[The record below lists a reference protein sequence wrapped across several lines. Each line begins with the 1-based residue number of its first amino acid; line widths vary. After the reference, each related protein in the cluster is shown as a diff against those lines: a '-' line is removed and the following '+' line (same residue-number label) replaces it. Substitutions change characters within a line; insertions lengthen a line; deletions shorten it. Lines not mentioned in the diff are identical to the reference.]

1 MRRVYRV
8 SPPVMRSDDTFNR
21 GLRDPMGSVDAPS
34 NGMRAAERAAGDPAR
49 TEVTDDQAAES
60 PHTGKA
66 EGQPLPDRIG
76 PYRVEA
82 LIGRGGMG
90 EVYRAWDPR
99 LERKVAVKRILS
111 EAANPKARAR
121 FWREARVL
129 AALRHDNLVAL
140 HDIGEDAAGLYLAME
155 LISGRSL
162 SEAQAARW
170 PMDGAVALV
179 RELAAAV
186 GTAHAGGIIHRDI
199 KPSNILI
206 EPDGTPRLIDFG
218 LARRGDEDEVTSS
231 GSLVGTWSWMAP
243 EQISGEPL
251 GPAADVHALGAL
263 LFTLLAGE
271 APYQRESREATAA
284 AILSGARANLATLR
298 PDLPSSLVQLIST
311 ALSRDP
317 TRRHRDGRT
326 LSLALEDLLKNL
338 DLAPD
343 HEVIRSA
350 FENARAAIQNPGFS
364 TGLASRI
371 RHTRPVRTR
380 RPLLVGA
387 GVVAGLA
394 AITFV
399 AMGPPTVESPA
410 TDTASSP
417 QASLPS
423 VVERSN
429 DEASRLV
436 LDALTQKPR
445 RVVAVLPLRD
455 AGAADS
461 ANGRSSLGAVVA
473 ELLRDDLGAA
483 SPGVSM
489 LTWRELLARSTKR
502 PEDLVPA
509 DLDAAVGSSRRVDA
523 VIDGNVER
531 SDGLVHI
538 SLALR
543 TTDAA
548 SVRGNGAPLATF
560 SISAPETA
568 LSGAVRA
575 LVQPIAKE
583 LGLVVDPANL
593 PRGGLSPRGS
603 AQATGILI
611 EAERALHSE
620 HWRAFRK
627 LVGAALAEDP
637 ELPRA
642 LLHRVQLDV
651 ALERTDEAKQTLEQ
665 LIARDDLSP
674 RDQSLA
680 AIYHARY
687 VMAASHLSEQIQ
699 AHLARFPH
707 DIEARLE
714 LLRERFRAQGSAKL
728 LAAVDF
734 ADELLETAPNATQA
748 ASKLVRALTWM
759 GRPEEARSRLRAHGI
774 EPGSPDAPRVT
785 DFVFAELDL
794 YTGRYDD
801 ARRAFES
808 IREPDGDLTYY
819 AANMRL
825 AALMLDDRCDDAVES
840 GAFLLRNA
848 ASPTGELGVDWTYLL
863 SVHALMCAGRPTAAY
878 YAILE
883 WPQRTNGT
891 SGSRNYRSLSQ
902 VARVLTD
909 PDPAGVAQEMLDSNR
924 DGGAIYSLDFLV
936 ATFAR
941 DAAMLN
947 DHIQAMRNSQLG
959 GGGTYGVQ
967 IRARMLR
974 ALEARVRFLQGD
986 VETALDAFARLA
998 FFSDS
1003 EMVSEGDVYERTRWM
1018 GVYASHLEEAGHV
1031 ELAREV
1037 WHALRA
1043 SGFGRVLAMD
1053 MSYLAD
1059 VRLARLK

>member
-21 GLRDPMGSVDAPS
+21 GSQDPMGSVDAPS
-34 NGMRAAERAAGDPAR
+34 NGMRAAERVAGDPAR

-66 EGQPLPDRIG
+66 EGQALPDRIG

-129 AALRHDNLVAL
+129 AALKHDNLVAL

-251 GPAADVHALGAL
+251 SPAADVHALGAL

-298 PDLPSSLVQLIST
+298 PDLPSSLVQLIAT
-311 ALSRDP
+311 ALMRDP
-317 TRRHRDGRT
+317 SRRHRDGRT

-371 RHTRPVRTR
+371 RHTRPTR
-380 RPLLVGA
+380 SSRPVLIGA
-387 GVVAGLA
+387 GLVAGLA
-394 AITFV
+394 AIAFV
-399 AMGPPTVESPA
+399 AMGPPKGESPA
-410 TDTASSP
+410 IDTPTAP
-417 QASLPS
+417 QASLPTS
-423 VVERSN
+423 VERSN
-429 DEASRLV
+429 DDASRLV

-455 AGAADS
+455 VGAADS
-461 ANGRSSLGAVVA
+461 ANGRSSLGAVAA

-483 SPGVSM
+483 SPGLSM
-489 LTWRELLARSTKR
+489 LTWRELLARSIKR
-502 PEDLVPA
+502 PEDLVPS

-523 VIDGNVER
+523 VIDGQVER
-531 SDGLVHI
+531 RNGLVHI

-543 TTDAA
+543 TTDAT
-548 SVRGNGAPLATF
+548 SSQGKGGPLATF
-560 SISAPETA
+560 NISAPETA
-568 LSGAVRA
+568 LHGAVRA

-583 LGLVVDPANL
+583 LGLVVDPAML

-603 AQATGILI
+603 AQATGLLL
-611 EAERALHSE
+611 EAERALHFE
-620 HWRAFRK
+620 HWRAVRK
-627 LVGAALAEDP
+627 LISAALAEDP
-637 ELPRA
+637 ESPRA

-651 ALERTDEAKQTLEQ
+651 ALERPDEAKQTLVE
-665 LIARDDLSP
+665 LFARDDLSP
-674 RDQSLA
+674 RDHSLA
-680 AIYHARY
+680 SIFHARY
-687 VMAASHLSEQIQ
+687 VQKASHLSELIQ
-699 AHLARFPH
+699 AHLSRFPH
-707 DIEARLE
+707 DLDARLE
-714 LLRERFRAQGSAKL
+714 LLRERFRATGSARL
-728 LAAVDF
+728 LAAIDF
-734 ADELLETAPNATQA
+734 ADELLETSPNATQA

-759 GRPEEARSRLRAHGI
+759 GRPEEARARLRAHGI
-774 EPGSPDAPRVT
+774 EPGGPDAPRAT

-794 YTGRYDD
+794 YSGRYDD

-825 AALMLDDRCDDAVES
+825 AALMLADRCDEAVES

-848 ASPTGELGVDWTYLL
+848 TSPQGELGVDWTYLL
-863 SVHALMCAGRPTAAY
+863 SVNALMCAGRPADAY
-878 YAILE
+878 NAVLE

-891 SGSRNYRSLSQ
+891 SGSYSYRAIAQL
-902 VARVLTD
+902 ARVLTA
-909 PDPAGVAQEMLDSNR
+909 PDQAAVAQEIIEYNQDY
-924 DGGAIYSLDFLV
+924 GGTYSLDFII
-936 ATFAR
+936 ATFSADPESLR
-941 DAAMLN
+941 Q
-947 DHIQAMRNSQLG
+947 HIQAMRDSQLG
-959 GGGTYGVQ
+959 GGGTFGVQ

-974 ALEARVRFLQGD
+974 ALEARERFIQGD
-986 VETALDAFARLA
+986 IETALDAFARLA
-998 FFSDS
+998 FFADN
-1003 EMVSEGDVYERTRWM
+1003 EMVSEGDVYERIRWM
-1018 GVYASHLEEAGHV
+1018 GVYASHLEQAGHL

-1043 SGFGRVLAMD
+1043 SGFGRVLSME